1 MTGGDDLLVEIGTE
15 ELPPRALPRLSD
27 AFEEGL
33 CAGLAAAGLVH
44 GRAHRYAAPRRL
56 AVWIESVA
64 GAQADRTETRRGP
77 ALAAA
82 FDPDGRPTPAAQ
94 GFARACGVHVEELG
108 RLETGKGT
116 WLQFSRT
123 VRGRR
128 TIDLLPEIVRTALAA
143 LPIARRMRW
152 GEGRVEFVRPVHWA
166 LLLFGEVCVET
177 ELLGVRTGRHS
188 HGHRFHHPDPVAVRH
203 PGDYARVLREPGRV
217 LADFTVRRDA
227 IRAGADTAAAAL
239 GGRILWDEALLDEV
253 TALVEWPVPLAGGFE
268 RRFLELPREV
278 LIATLQVHQRYF
290 AVEDADGAL
299 LPNFVTVSNLESRDP
314 AQVIA
319 GNERVVRPRL
329 ADAVF
334 FWEQDRRQPLA
345 ARREGLR
352 AMVFQERLGSLY
364 DKSERV
370 ARLVA
375 EIAPRVGSNPEH
387 AVRAARIGQCDLLTR
402 MVGEF
407 PELQGVMGRHY
418 ARLDGEPE
426 AVAAA
431 IEEQYQ
437 PRHAGDVLP
446 QSPAGTALA
455 LAKRL
460 DTLVG
465 IFAVGLRPS
474 GDKDPFALRRAAIG
488 ILRILIEVGRDLDP
502 QRLLDPDFTR
512 RIMARHDPLDLQWL
526 LDRAGAAYRD
536 FPQAADAVP
545 EVLEFVLERLRAY
558 YLERGIAP
566 DVFDAVLA
574 CRPTRPADF
583 DRRVRAVAHF
593 RGLPEAA
600 SLSAANKRLRNILR
614 QAGYRSD
621 AAVDPGRLQAP
632 EERSLYEAFEK
643 LRAEVQPW
651 IEAGEYTRA
660 LAALAGLKDPVDRFF
675 DAVMVMAEDEGLRAN
690 RLALL
695 HAIGALF
702 LRIADVSRLQG

>member
-1 MTGGDDLLVEIGTE
+1 MTDSDDLLVEIGTE

-64 GAQADRTETRRGP
+64 GAQADRTEARRGP

-82 FDPDGRPTPAAQ
+82 FDPDGRPTSAAQ
-94 GFARACGVHVEELG
+94 GFARACGVRVEDLG
-108 RLETGKGT
+108 RLETDKGT

-128 TIDLLPEIVRTALAA
+128 TVDLLPEIVRTALAG

-166 LLLFGEVCVET
+166 LLLFGEACVET
-177 ELLGVRTGRHS
+177 ELLGVHTGRHS
-188 HGHRFHHPDPVAVRH
+188 HGHRFHHPGPVAVQH

-227 IRAGADTAAAAL
+227 IRVGVDTAAAAL
-239 GGRILWDEALLDEV
+239 GGRALWDEALLDEV

-268 RRFLELPREV
+268 RRFLDLPREV
-278 LIATLQVHQRYF
+278 LIATLQIHQRYF

-299 LPNFVTVSNLESRDP
+299 LPNFVTVSNIESRDP

-319 GNERVVRPRL
+319 GNERVIRPRL
-329 ADAVF
+329 ADATF
-334 FWEQDRRQPLA
+334 FREQDRREPLA

-352 AMVFQERLGSLY
+352 AMVFQERLGSLH

-370 ARLVA
+370 ARLVT
-375 EIAPRVGSNPEH
+375 EIAPRVGSDPAL
-387 AVRAARIGQCDLLTR
+387 AVRAAQLGQCDLLTR

-437 PRHAGDVLP
+437 PRHAGDTLP
-446 QSPAGTALA
+446 QSPAGAALA
-455 LAKRL
+455 LAERL

-465 IFAVGLRPS
+465 IFAVGLRPG

-488 ILRILIEVGRDLDP
+488 ILRILIEGGRDLD
-502 QRLLDPDFTR
+502 L
-512 RIMARHDPLDLQWL
+512 
-526 LDRAGAAYRD
+526 
-536 FPQAADAVP
+536 
-545 EVLEFVLERLRAY
+545 
-558 YLERGIAP
+558 
-566 DVFDAVLA
+566 
-574 CRPTRPADF
+574 
-583 DRRVRAVAHF
+583 
-593 RGLPEAA
+593 
-600 SLSAANKRLRNILR
+600 
-614 QAGYRSD
+614 
-621 AAVDPGRLQAP
+621 
-632 EERSLYEAFEK
+632 
-643 LRAEVQPW
+643 
-651 IEAGEYTRA
+651 
-660 LAALAGLKDPVDRFF
+660 
-675 DAVMVMAEDEGLRAN
+675 
-690 RLALL
+690 
-695 HAIGALF
+695 
-702 LRIADVSRLQG
+702 

>member
-1 MTGGDDLLVEIGTE
+1 MTDSDDLLVEIGTE
-15 ELPPRALPRLSD
+15 ELPPRALPRLSE

-64 GAQADRTETRRGP
+64 GAQADRTEARRGP

-82 FDPDGRPTPAAQ
+82 FDPDGRPTSAAQ
-94 GFARACGVHVEELG
+94 GFARACGVRVEDLG
-108 RLETGKGT
+108 RLETDKGT

-128 TIDLLPEIVRTALAA
+128 TVDLLPEIVRTALAG

-166 LLLFGEVCVET
+166 LLLFGEACVET
-177 ELLGVRTGRHS
+177 ELLGVHTGRHS
-188 HGHRFHHPDPVAVRH
+188 HGHRFHHPGPVAVQH

-227 IRAGADTAAAAL
+227 IRVGVDTAAAAL
-239 GGRILWDEALLDEV
+239 GGRALWDEALLDEV

-268 RRFLELPREV
+268 RRFLDLPREV
-278 LIATLQVHQRYF
+278 LIATLQIHQRYF

-299 LPNFVTVSNLESRDP
+299 LPNFVTVSNIESRDP

-319 GNERVVRPRL
+319 GNERVIRPRL
-329 ADAVF
+329 ADATF
-334 FWEQDRRQPLA
+334 FREQDRREPLA

-352 AMVFQERLGSLY
+352 AMVFQERLGSLH

-370 ARLVA
+370 ARLVT
-375 EIAPRVGSNPEH
+375 EIAPRVGSDPAL
-387 AVRAARIGQCDLLTR
+387 AVRAAQLGQCDLLTR

-437 PRHAGDVLP
+437 PRHAGDALP
-446 QSPAGTALA
+446 QSPAGAALA
-455 LAKRL
+455 LAERL

-465 IFAVGLRPS
+465 IFAVGLRPG

-488 ILRILIEVGRDLDP
+488 ILRILIEGGRD
-502 QRLLDPDFTR
+502 
-512 RIMARHDPLDLQWL
+512 LDLQWL

-536 FPQAADAVP
+536 FPRAADAVP
-545 EVLEFVLERLRAY
+545 EVLEFILERLRAY

-566 DVFDAVLA
+566 DVFDAVLV
-574 CRPTRPADF
+574 CRPTRPVDF

-614 QAGYRSD
+614 QAGYRSG

-632 EERSLYEAFEK
+632 EEHALYEEFEK
-643 LRAEVQPW
+643 LRVEVRPW
-651 IEAGEYTRA
+651 IEAGEYTQA